1 MILDQPLWLEDLIHE
16 GQLAHMK
23 TIIEDMVGSRRKEKN
38 LDMWCKLRILM
49 CLITDDYYDSH
60 SSGRVMLKQIYVA
73 AWAWQ
78 MCFKLQ
84 GCLVQLGSFRD
95 QLWRK
100 DEYSWYERIMERI
113 EIESVVQSRLR
124 DIAEAVL
131 VRSGLNSV
139 WLNQRYD
146 LMFRRKNDNAVMII
160 YDFMTIPSWEDV
172 EVGTP
177 VPEPTPEEIVAS
189 QLDPKVSKRSKAPV
203 KRKAYASAKEPSGVA
218 KTKRKRKLLHK
229 ASEDVGQGNDLSK
242 VAYCRYLESSL
253 EKDEGISSRTASVQS
268 LRSGKM
274 LGPPPPNSS
283 NIALSEL
290 NCVGTSNAPNA
301 PSPFD
306 GDVGRGTAP
315 VDAAEGARMDKIC
328 RSSKHMDLF
337 AESAL
342 CHDYE
347 HDDLPSDDDF
357 SFPTLVLLPI
367 SKRRMDHLNKLWS
380 EFSNL
385 KGKYQKSQE
394 ECRGHD
400 QENKDLHASNHA
412 LSDEIKS
419 LKDQVAE
426 AEATAARSADE
437 QALLM
442 RDLENKLVFQESKT
456 HKYKDMA
463 AAVKQRFSDL
473 RSDVTRFVSSEFD
486 CLVQKFLCSDE
497 FNVVLARILSLGIN
511 TAKFDKSVAESPSTN
526 FPFLVKV
533 SEVAGSTLPEVA
545 KLQPNKLTRLVVFSS
560 APTTS
565 SLSGKTFGR
574 TSTLKDSEP
583 KEFTDD
589 VAPSGA

>member
-1 MILDQPLWLEDLIHE
+1 MGVTVSTLTQEDL
-16 GQLAHMK
+16 GALVK
-23 TIIEDMVGSRRKEKN
+23 KY
-38 LDMWCKLRILM
+38 RIL
-49 CLITDDYYDSH
+49 LYLHT
-60 SSGRVMLKQIYVA
+60 
-73 AWAWQ
+73 
-78 MCFKLQ
+78 
-84 GCLVQLGSFRD
+84 
-95 QLWRK
+95 
-100 DEYSWYERIMERI
+100 
-113 EIESVVQSRLR
+113 RLPNPDFYMNR
-124 DIAEAVL
+124 LPHDTLTVL

-146 LMFRRKNDNAVMII
+146 MMFRRKNDNAVMII
-160 YDFMTIPSWEDV
+160 YDFMTIPSWEDA

-177 VPEPTPEEIVAS
+177 VTEPTQEEIVAS

-203 KRKAYASAKEPSGVA
+203 KRKAYASAKEPSGDVN
-218 KTKRKRKLLHK
+218 
-229 ASEDVGQGNDLSK
+229 EDVGQENDLSEA
-242 VAYCRYLESSL
+242 AYCRCLALLLLVLLTLLLSS
-253 EKDEGISSRTASVQS
+253 
-268 LRSGKM
+268 
-274 LGPPPPNSS
+274 
-283 NIALSEL
+283 
-290 NCVGTSNAPNA
+290 SNAPNA

-315 VDAAEGARMDKIC
+315 VDAAEGARMDKIR
-328 RSSKHMDLF
+328 RSPEHMDLF

-357 SFPTLVLLPI
+357 SFPTLALVLLALDHTITPA
-367 SKRRMDHLNKLWS
+367 KLERMKAMSPL
-380 EFSNL
+380 EFSNWMNVL
-385 KGKYQKSQE
+385 TSLLVSYGTE
-394 ECRGHD
+394 FNVR
-400 QENKDLHASNHA
+400 DLHASNHA

-426 AEATAARSADE
+426 AEVTVARSADK
-437 QALLM
+437 QVLVM

-456 HKYKDMA
+456 QKYKDMA
-463 AAVKQRFSDL
+463 AAVKQRFGDL
-473 RSDVTRFVSSEFD
+473 RSDVTLFVSFKFD

-497 FNVVLARILSLGIN
+497 FNVVLAHILVK
-511 TAKFDKSVAESPSTN
+511 AKFDKSVAELPSTN

-545 KLQPNKLTRLVVFSS
+545 KLQPNKLARLAVFSF

-589 VAPSGA
+589 A

>member
-1 MILDQPLWLEDLIHE
+1 
-16 GQLAHMK
+16 
-23 TIIEDMVGSRRKEKN
+23 
-38 LDMWCKLRILM
+38 
-49 CLITDDYYDSH
+49 
-60 SSGRVMLKQIYVA
+60 
-73 AWAWQ
+73 
-78 MCFKLQ
+78 
-84 GCLVQLGSFRD
+84 
-95 QLWRK
+95 
-100 DEYSWYERIMERI
+100 
-113 EIESVVQSRLR
+113 
-124 DIAEAVL
+124 VL

-146 LMFRRKNDNAVMII
+146 MMFRRKNDNAVMII
-160 YDFMTIPSWEDV
+160 YDFMTIPSWEDA

-177 VPEPTPEEIVAS
+177 VTEPTQEEIVAS

-203 KRKAYASAKEPSGVA
+203 KRKAYASAKEPSGDVN
-218 KTKRKRKLLHK
+218 
-229 ASEDVGQGNDLSK
+229 EDVGQENDLSEA
-242 VAYCRYLESSL
+242 AYCRYLKKSL

-274 LGPPPPNSS
+274 LSPPPPGSS
-283 NIALSEL
+283 NIAPFEL
-290 NCVGTSNAPNA
+290 NCAGTSNAPNA

-315 VDAAEGARMDKIC
+315 VDAAEGARMDKIR
-328 RSSKHMDLF
+328 RSSEHMDLF
-337 AESAL
+337 VESAL

-357 SFPTLVLLPI
+357 SFPTLALVLLALDRTITPA
-367 SKRRMDHLNKLWS
+367 KLERMKAMSPLKFSNWMNVLTSLLVSYATEFNVRYTSIASSTAKLQEKVKFKIDHLNKLWS

-385 KGKYQKSQE
+385 KGKYEKSQE
-394 ECRGHD
+394 ECRGRD
-400 QENKDLHASNHA
+400 QENRDLHASNHA

-426 AEATAARSADE
+426 AEVTVARSADK
-437 QALLM
+437 QVLVM

-456 HKYKDMA
+456 QKYKDMA
-463 AAVKQRFSDL
+463 AAVKQRFGDL
-473 RSDVTRFVSSEFD
+473 RSDVTLFVSFEFD

-497 FNVVLARILSLGIN
+497 FNVVLAHILVK
-511 TAKFDKSVAESPSTN
+511 AKFDKSVVELPSTN

-545 KLQPNKLTRLVVFSS
+545 KLQPNKLARLAVFSF

-589 VAPSGA
+589 ACNAPTQKG